1 MDLPRPL
8 TDRYHLTAHL
18 ARGGMADV
26 YQGMDT
32 LLQRKVA
39 IKVLHSQFS
48 QDEAFVRRFRREA
61 QAAANLSHPNV
72 VSIYDWGEVEG
83 TYFIV
88 MELVDGRS
96 LREVLKT
103 EGALL
108 PQRAAE
114 IASDV
119 ASALAA
125 AHTAGL
131 IHRDIKPGNILLTA
145 SGGVKVGDFGIVRA
159 WDDSSDLTRTGA
171 VIGTATYFSP
181 EQAQGHPADARSDLY
196 ALGVVLCE
204 MLAGRPPFT
213 GESPVAVAYQHV
225 SSSAPVPS
233 ASNPDVPPA
242 LDAVVGRALQKTPEL
257 RYQTAEEFQ
266 TDLERVLRGEVP
278 AAVAAQG
285 AALMV
290 AGNGGTPVRADSTQ
304 VMTATRPPTLPPRDQ
319 EPGRRNFGFMV
330 ATLALLLLLGGLVY
344 LIFQLAAERNPGAEQ
359 VVVPNV
365 VGHPRDDALAE
376 LSGLG
381 LQVRLTEVVS
391 DTVEPL
397 LVISTDPPA
406 GQTVDK
412 GTAIEVVVSLG
423 EEAVAAPNVVGETRA
438 EAERLIREAGF
449 EVGEVVPRPDGEV
462 AEGIVLEQTPG
473 ANVNAPKGSAI
484 DLVVSS
490 GPEELEMP
498 DLVEMSERDATAM
511 LNEVGLRWTITNAHS
526 QTAPAGEVLATT
538 PEAGTPVSA
547 GDTVELVV
555 SDGPA
560 PVKVPDLF
568 GRTVNAA
575 RSVLDDAGLEMNIS
589 QSKIDVAD
597 PSLDGRIVYQFP
609 TAGTEV
615 TPGSPVTVTLAEYV
629 PPPTTTTTST
639 TTTTTQPPATTTP

>member
-8 TDRYHLTAHL
+8 TDRYHLTAHI

-32 LLQRKVA
+32 LLKRKVA

-48 QDEAFVRRFRREA
+48 QDEAFIRRFRREA
-61 QAAANLSHPNV
+61 QAAANLSHPNI

-88 MELVDGRS
+88 MELIEGRS
-96 LREVLKT
+96 LRDLLRA

-119 ASALAA
+119 ASALEA

-131 IHRDIKPGNILLTA
+131 IHRDIKPGNIIITPT
-145 SGGVKVGDFGIVRA
+145 GGVKVGDFGIVRA

-181 EQAQGHPADARSDLY
+181 EQAQGHTADARSDLY
-196 ALGVVLCE
+196 ALGVVLYE

-225 SSSAPVPS
+225 SANPPVPS
-233 ASNPDVPPA
+233 ASNPDVPA
-242 LDAVVGRALQKTPEL
+242 SLDSVVARALQKTPEL
-257 RYQTAEEFQ
+257 RYQSAAEFQ
-266 TDLERVLRGEVP
+266 ADLERILRGEVP
-278 AAVAAQG
+278 AAVTMQG

-290 AGNGGTPVRADSTQ
+290 AANGGGPARTDSTQ
-304 VMTATRPPTLPPRDQ
+304 VMTATRPPVLPPRDE

-344 LIFQLAAERNPGAEQ
+344 LVFQLASERNPGAES
-359 VVVPNV
+359 VVIPNV
-365 VGHPRDDALAE
+365 VGQPRDDALAQ

-391 DTVEPL
+391 DTVDPL
-397 LVISTDPPA
+397 LVISTNPPA
-406 GQTVDK
+406 GQTVEK
-412 GTAIEVVVSLG
+412 GTAVEVVVSLG
-423 EEAVAAPNVVGETRA
+423 EEAVPAPNVVGETQQD
-438 EAERLIREAGF
+438 AERLVREAGF
-449 EVGEVVPRPDGEV
+449 TIGQVTTRPDGDS
-462 AEGIVLEQTPG
+462 AEGIVLEQNPG
-473 ANVNAPKGSAI
+473 PNVPAAKGSDI

-498 DLVEMSERDATAM
+498 DLVEMSERDATAL
-511 LNEVGLRWTITNAHS
+511 LNTMGLRWTITNAHS
-526 QTAPAGEVLATT
+526 ENAPVGEVLATT
-538 PEAGTPVSA
+538 PEAGIPVNA

-575 RSVLDDAGLEMNIS
+575 QSVLEDAGLEMNIS
-589 QSKIDVAD
+589 QSTIDVAD

-615 TPGSPVTVTLAEYV
+615 TPGSPVTVTLADYV
-629 PPPTTTTTST
+629 PPPTTTTTT
-639 TTTTTQPPATTTP
+639 TTTTTQPPPTTNN